1 MPLFGY
7 CRRWSEPRHVRD
19 VIVLLPLPF
28 QRKASPAQETSQ
40 VRLEREG
47 RNEIRRITAAVEKV
61 PWSVSL
67 MQILWTAGPVTLLGA
82 WGGYLLGYGKAPT
95 TENYVFFISY
105 TVITGA
111 AGILAN
117 LGYHLTQGRK
127 AEKTSGQIEQVIK
140 TLPELLL
147 VTRDLIVES
156 LEGDAR
162 RREAAAMLLR
172 KHDLSPEG
180 VELAAIELLD
190 DRESARLIGQIDV
203 YRRVGLHARI
213 RDLVTQYRDT
223 LEPQFNALYDTA
235 PIATHLLRERFEGRA
250 PDLHQGVPRDENFI
264 ERVMAAIE
272 QDNDLLMTLQ
282 DVEEMMIL
290 AFELISGREIPVLSF
305 EYRGRWRLAQAFD
318 NLEEARARQ
327 RIAQATGLSRLKALN
342 VYLAEQSGT
351 LVEDSASGLRAEL
364 LLERSVKA
372 MDALAEQIVHLAQAV
387 EVGQEERKRALRT
400 KADIL
405 ANAIQLYKSV
415 SSAYEQ
421 VGRSHAQLIKSV
433 DRWERITAS
442 LSDDTTRLRLGPG
455 RRGLRIRER
464 TIALDDEAKA
474 RVCKHLARY
483 LNQTGIT
490 PRHHEAWRG
499 AHRETQLSVGVDAAK
514 RLAIE
519 IFLALEPHVGLS
531 QPATQRAIN
540 SSNAADFGQIEPNLS
555 AAAKAA
561 LGASMVREVD
571 TELSRA
577 AESLALALVRHYRV
591 ELEPAAIEF
600 LKRQYGARDSTLQ
613 MLSNINLT
621 GRSDARN
628 VSFLS
633 HRPPA
638 VGTPHRDWYR
648 ALVRARRLFGRR

>member
-1 MPLFGY
+1 M
-7 CRRWSEPRHVRD
+7 
-19 VIVLLPLPF
+19 LLPLPF
-28 QRKASPAQETSQ
+28 QRKSTTTQETSQ

-47 RNEIRRITAAVEKV
+47 RNEIRRITAAVDKV

-95 TENYVFFISY
+95 MENYVFFISY

-117 LGYHLTQGRK
+117 LGYHLTRGRK

-140 TLPELLL
+140 ALPELLL
-147 VTRDLIVES
+147 VTRDLIVDN

-213 RDLVTQYRDT
+213 RDLVAQYRDI
-223 LEPQFNALYDTA
+223 LEPQFNALYEAA

-282 DVEEMMIL
+282 DVEEMLIL

-351 LVEDSASGLRAEL
+351 LVEDAASGLRAEL

-387 EVGQEERKRALRT
+387 EAGQEERKRALRT
-400 KADIL
+400 KSDIL

-421 VGRSHAQLIKSV
+421 VGRSHAQLLKSV

-483 LNQTGIT
+483 LTQAGIT
-490 PRHHEAWRG
+490 SRHRDT
-499 AHRETQLSVGVDAAK
+499 RLSVGVDAAK

-519 IFLALEPHVGLS
+519 IFIALEPHVGLS

-600 LKRQYGARDSTLQ
+600 LKRQYGARDSTLK
-613 MLSNINLT
+613 MLSNINLS
-621 GRSDARN
+621 GRGDSRN

-638 VGTPHRDWYR
+638 VGSPHRDWYR

>member
-1 MPLFGY
+1 M
-7 CRRWSEPRHVRD
+7 
-19 VIVLLPLPF
+19 LLPLPF
-28 QRKASPAQETSQ
+28 QRKSTTTQETSQ

-47 RNEIRRITAAVEKV
+47 RNEIRRITAAVDKV

-95 TENYVFFISY
+95 MENYVFFISY

-117 LGYHLTQGRK
+117 LGYHLTRGRK

-140 TLPELLL
+140 ALPELLL
-147 VTRDLIVES
+147 VTRDLIVDN

-213 RDLVTQYRDT
+213 RDLVAQYRDI
-223 LEPQFNALYDTA
+223 LEPQFNALYEAA

-282 DVEEMMIL
+282 DVEEMLIL

-351 LVEDSASGLRAEL
+351 LVEDAASGLRAEL

-387 EVGQEERKRALRT
+387 EAGQEERKRALRT
-400 KADIL
+400 KSDIL

-421 VGRSHAQLIKSV
+421 VGRSHAQLLKSV

-464 TIALDDEAKA
+464 TIALDDESKA

-483 LNQTGIT
+483 LTQAGIT
-490 PRHHEAWRG
+490 SRHRDT
-499 AHRETQLSVGVDAAK
+499 RLSVGVDAAK

-519 IFLALEPHVGLS
+519 IFIALEPHVGLS

-600 LKRQYGARDSTLQ
+600 LKRQYGARDSTLK
-613 MLSNINLT
+613 MLSNINLS
-621 GRSDARN
+621 GRGDSRN

-638 VGTPHRDWYR
+638 VGSPHRDWYR

>member
-1 MPLFGY
+1 M
-7 CRRWSEPRHVRD
+7 
-19 VIVLLPLPF
+19 LLPLPF
-28 QRKASPAQETSQ
+28 QRKSSTTQETSQ

-47 RNEIRRITAAVEKV
+47 RNEIRRITAAVDKV

-95 TENYVFFISY
+95 MENYVFFISY

-117 LGYHLTQGRK
+117 LGYHLTRGRK

-140 TLPELLL
+140 ALPELLL
-147 VTRDLIVES
+147 VTRDLIVDN

-213 RDLVTQYRDT
+213 RDLVAQYRDT
-223 LEPQFNALYDTA
+223 LEPQFNALYEAA

-282 DVEEMMIL
+282 DVEEMLIL

-351 LVEDSASGLRAEL
+351 LVEDAASGLRAEL

-387 EVGQEERKRALRT
+387 EAGQEERKRALRT
-400 KADIL
+400 KSDIL

-421 VGRSHAQLIKSV
+421 VGRSHAQLLKSV

-483 LNQTGIT
+483 LTQAGIT
-490 PRHHEAWRG
+490 SRHRDT
-499 AHRETQLSVGVDAAK
+499 RLSVGVDAAK

-519 IFLALEPHVGLS
+519 IFIALEPHVGLS

-600 LKRQYGARDSTLQ
+600 LKRQYGARDSTLK
-613 MLSNINLT
+613 MLSNINLS
-621 GRSDARN
+621 GRGDSRN

-638 VGTPHRDWYR
+638 VGSPHRDWYR

>member
-1 MPLFGY
+1 M
-7 CRRWSEPRHVRD
+7 
-19 VIVLLPLPF
+19 LLPLPF

-190 DRESARLIGQIDV
+190 DRENARLIGQIDV

-290 AFELISGREIPVLSF
+290 AFELISGRKIPVLSF

-400 KADIL
+400 KSDIL

-415 SSAYEQ
+415 SSAYEH

-455 RRGLRIRER
+455 RRGLRIRES

-591 ELEPAAIEF
+591 ELDPAAIEF

>member
-1 MPLFGY
+1 M
-7 CRRWSEPRHVRD
+7 
-19 VIVLLPLPF
+19 LLPLPF
-28 QRKASPAQETSQ
+28 QRKSSTTQETSQ

-47 RNEIRRITAAVEKV
+47 RNEIRRITAAVDKV

-95 TENYVFFISY
+95 MENYVFFISY

-117 LGYHLTQGRK
+117 LGYHLTRGRK

-140 TLPELLL
+140 ALPELLL
-147 VTRDLIVES
+147 VTRDLIVDN

-213 RDLVTQYRDT
+213 RDLVAQYRDT
-223 LEPQFNALYDTA
+223 LEPQFNALYEAA

-282 DVEEMMIL
+282 DVEEMLIL

-327 RIAQATGLSRLKALN
+327 RISQATGLSRLKALN

-351 LVEDSASGLRAEL
+351 LVEDAASGLRAEL

-387 EVGQEERKRALRT
+387 EAGQEERKRALRT
-400 KADIL
+400 KSDIL

-421 VGRSHAQLIKSV
+421 VGRSHAQLLKSV

-464 TIALDDEAKA
+464 TIALDDESKA

-483 LNQTGIT
+483 LTQAGIT
-490 PRHHEAWRG
+490 SRHRDT
-499 AHRETQLSVGVDAAK
+499 RLSVGVDAAK

-519 IFLALEPHVGLS
+519 IFIALEPHVGLS

-600 LKRQYGARDSTLQ
+600 LKRQYGARDSTLK
-613 MLSNINLT
+613 MLSNINLS
-621 GRSDARN
+621 GRGDSRN

-638 VGTPHRDWYR
+638 VGSPHRDWYR

>member
-7 CRRWSEPRHVRD
+7 CRRLSEPRHVRD

-250 PDLHQGVPRDENFI
+250 PRPSSGCAARRELH
-264 ERVMAAIE
+264 
-272 QDNDLLMTLQ
+272 
-282 DVEEMMIL
+282 
-290 AFELISGREIPVLSF
+290 
-305 EYRGRWRLAQAFD
+305 
-318 NLEEARARQ
+318 RAR
-327 RIAQATGLSRLKALN
+327 
-342 VYLAEQSGT
+342 
-351 LVEDSASGLRAEL
+351 
-364 LLERSVKA
+364 
-372 MDALAEQIVHLAQAV
+372 H
-387 EVGQEERKRALRT
+387 
-400 KADIL
+400 
-405 ANAIQLYKSV
+405 
-415 SSAYEQ
+415 
-421 VGRSHAQLIKSV
+421 GRH
-433 DRWERITAS
+433 
-442 LSDDTTRLRLGPG
+442 
-455 RRGLRIRER
+455 
-464 TIALDDEAKA
+464 
-474 RVCKHLARY
+474 
-483 LNQTGIT
+483 
-490 PRHHEAWRG
+490 
-499 AHRETQLSVGVDAAK
+499 
-514 RLAIE
+514 
-519 IFLALEPHVGLS
+519 
-531 QPATQRAIN
+531 
-540 SSNAADFGQIEPNLS
+540 
-555 AAAKAA
+555 
-561 LGASMVREVD
+561 
-571 TELSRA
+571 
-577 AESLALALVRHYRV
+577 
-591 ELEPAAIEF
+591 
-600 LKRQYGARDSTLQ
+600 
-613 MLSNINLT
+613 
-621 GRSDARN
+621 
-628 VSFLS
+628 
-633 HRPPA
+633 
-638 VGTPHRDWYR
+638 
-648 ALVRARRLFGRR
+648 

>member
-7 CRRWSEPRHVRD
+7 CRRLSEPRHVRD

-190 DRESARLIGQIDV
+190 DRENARLIGQIDV

-290 AFELISGREIPVLSF
+290 AFELISGRKIPVLSF

-400 KADIL
+400 KSDIL

-415 SSAYEQ
+415 SSAYEH

-455 RRGLRIRER
+455 RRGLRIRES

-591 ELEPAAIEF
+591 ELDPAAIEF

>member
-1 MPLFGY
+1 M
-7 CRRWSEPRHVRD
+7 
-19 VIVLLPLPF
+19 LLPLPF
-28 QRKASPAQETSQ
+28 QRKSSTTQETSQ

-47 RNEIRRITAAVEKV
+47 RNEIRRITAAVDKV

-95 TENYVFFISY
+95 MENYVFFISY

-117 LGYHLTQGRK
+117 LGYHLTRGRK
-127 AEKTSGQIEQVIK
+127 AEKISGQIEQVIK
-140 TLPELLL
+140 ALPELLL
-147 VTRDLIVES
+147 VTRDLIVDN

-213 RDLVTQYRDT
+213 RDLVAQYRDI
-223 LEPQFNALYDTA
+223 LEPQFNALYEAA

-282 DVEEMMIL
+282 DVEEMLIL

-351 LVEDSASGLRAEL
+351 LVEDAASGLRAEL

-387 EVGQEERKRALRT
+387 EAGQEERKRALRT
-400 KADIL
+400 KSDIL

-421 VGRSHAQLIKSV
+421 VGRSHAQLLKSV

-483 LNQTGIT
+483 LTQAGIT
-490 PRHHEAWRG
+490 SRHRDT
-499 AHRETQLSVGVDAAK
+499 RLSVGVDAAK

-519 IFLALEPHVGLS
+519 IFIALEPHVGLS

-600 LKRQYGARDSTLQ
+600 LKRQYGARDSTLK
-613 MLSNINLT
+613 MLSNINLS
-621 GRSDARN
+621 GRGDSRN

-638 VGTPHRDWYR
+638 VGSPHRDWYR

>member
-1 MPLFGY
+1 M
-7 CRRWSEPRHVRD
+7 
-19 VIVLLPLPF
+19 LLPLPF
-28 QRKASPAQETSQ
+28 QRKSTTTQEPSQ

-47 RNEIRRITAAVEKV
+47 RNEIRRITAAVDKV

-95 TENYVFFISY
+95 MENYVFFISY

-117 LGYHLTQGRK
+117 LGYHLTRGRK

-140 TLPELLL
+140 ALPELLL
-147 VTRDLIVES
+147 VTRDLIVDN

-213 RDLVTQYRDT
+213 RDLVAQYRDT
-223 LEPQFNALYDTA
+223 LEPQFNALYEAA

-282 DVEEMMIL
+282 DVEEMLIL

-351 LVEDSASGLRAEL
+351 LVEDAASGLRAEL

-387 EVGQEERKRALRT
+387 EAGQEERKRALRT
-400 KADIL
+400 KSDIL

-421 VGRSHAQLIKSV
+421 VGRSHAQLLKSV

-483 LNQTGIT
+483 LTQAGIT
-490 PRHHEAWRG
+490 SRHRDT
-499 AHRETQLSVGVDAAK
+499 RLSVGVDAAK

-519 IFLALEPHVGLS
+519 IFIALEPHVGLS

-600 LKRQYGARDSTLQ
+600 LKRQYGARDSTLK
-613 MLSNINLT
+613 MLSNINLS
-621 GRSDARN
+621 GRGDSRN

-638 VGTPHRDWYR
+638 VGSPHRDWYR

>member
-1 MPLFGY
+1 M
-7 CRRWSEPRHVRD
+7 
-19 VIVLLPLPF
+19 LLPLPF
-28 QRKASPAQETSQ
+28 QRKSSTTQETSQ

-47 RNEIRRITAAVEKV
+47 RNEIRRITAAVDKV

-95 TENYVFFISY
+95 MENYVFFISY

-117 LGYHLTQGRK
+117 LGYHLTRGRK

-140 TLPELLL
+140 ALPELLL
-147 VTRDLIVES
+147 VTRDLIVDN

-213 RDLVTQYRDT
+213 RDLVAQYRDI
-223 LEPQFNALYDTA
+223 LEPQFNALYEAA

-282 DVEEMMIL
+282 DVEEMLIL

-351 LVEDSASGLRAEL
+351 LVEDAASGLRAEL

-387 EVGQEERKRALRT
+387 EAGQEERKRALRT
-400 KADIL
+400 KSDIL

-421 VGRSHAQLIKSV
+421 VGRSHAQLLKSV

-483 LNQTGIT
+483 LTQAGIT
-490 PRHHEAWRG
+490 SRHRDT
-499 AHRETQLSVGVDAAK
+499 RLSVGVDAAK

-519 IFLALEPHVGLS
+519 IFIALEPHVGLS

-600 LKRQYGARDSTLQ
+600 LKRQYGARDSTLK
-613 MLSNINLT
+613 MLSNINLS
-621 GRSDARN
+621 GRGDSRN

-638 VGTPHRDWYR
+638 VGSPHRDWYR

>member
-7 CRRWSEPRHVRD
+7 CRRLSEPRHVRD

-28 QRKASPAQETSQ
+28 QCKASPAQETSQ

-290 AFELISGREIPVLSF
+290 AFELISGRKIPVLSF

-400 KADIL
+400 KSDIL

-415 SSAYEQ
+415 SSAYEH

-455 RRGLRIRER
+455 RRGLRIRES

-591 ELEPAAIEF
+591 ELDPAAIEF

>member
-1 MPLFGY
+1 M
-7 CRRWSEPRHVRD
+7 
-19 VIVLLPLPF
+19 LLPLPF
-28 QRKASPAQETSQ
+28 QRKSTTTQETSQ

-47 RNEIRRITAAVEKV
+47 RNEIRRITAAVDKV

-95 TENYVFFISY
+95 MENYVFFISY

-117 LGYHLTQGRK
+117 LGYHLTRGRK

-140 TLPELLL
+140 ALPELLL
-147 VTRDLIVES
+147 VTRDLIVDN

-213 RDLVTQYRDT
+213 RDLVAQYRDT
-223 LEPQFNALYDTA
+223 LEPQFNALYEAA

-282 DVEEMMIL
+282 DVEEMLIL

-351 LVEDSASGLRAEL
+351 LVEDAASGLRAEL

-387 EVGQEERKRALRT
+387 EAGQEERKRALRT
-400 KADIL
+400 KSDIL

-421 VGRSHAQLIKSV
+421 VGRSHAQLLKSV

-483 LNQTGIT
+483 LTQAGIT
-490 PRHHEAWRG
+490 SRHRDT
-499 AHRETQLSVGVDAAK
+499 RLSVGVDAAK

-519 IFLALEPHVGLS
+519 IFIALEPHVGLS

-600 LKRQYGARDSTLQ
+600 LKRQYGARDSTLK
-613 MLSNINLT
+613 MLSNINLS
-621 GRSDARN
+621 GRGDSRN

-638 VGTPHRDWYR
+638 VGSPHRDWYR

>member
-1 MPLFGY
+1 M
-7 CRRWSEPRHVRD
+7 
-19 VIVLLPLPF
+19 LLPLPF
-28 QRKASPAQETSQ
+28 QLKTTTPQQPPLFPRA
-40 VRLEREG
+40 RGG
-47 RNEIRRITAAVEKV
+47 RNEPRPTPAAVDKV

-95 TENYVFFISY
+95 MENYVFFISY

-117 LGYHLTQGRK
+117 LGYHLTRGRK

-140 TLPELLL
+140 ALPELLL
-147 VTRDLIVES
+147 VTRDLIVDN

-213 RDLVTQYRDT
+213 RDLVAQYRDT
-223 LEPQFNALYDTA
+223 LEPQFNALYEAA

-282 DVEEMMIL
+282 DVEEMLIL

-351 LVEDSASGLRAEL
+351 LVEDAASGLRAEL

-387 EVGQEERKRALRT
+387 EAGQEERKRALRT
-400 KADIL
+400 KSDIL

-421 VGRSHAQLIKSV
+421 VGRSHAQLLKSV

-464 TIALDDEAKA
+464 TIALDDESKA

-483 LNQTGIT
+483 LTQAGIT
-490 PRHHEAWRG
+490 SRHRDT
-499 AHRETQLSVGVDAAK
+499 RLSVGVDAAK

-519 IFLALEPHVGLS
+519 IFIALEPHVGLS

-600 LKRQYGARDSTLQ
+600 LKRQYGARDSTLK
-613 MLSNINLT
+613 MLSNINLS
-621 GRSDARN
+621 GRGDSRN

-638 VGTPHRDWYR
+638 VGSPHRDWYR

>member
-1 MPLFGY
+1 M
-7 CRRWSEPRHVRD
+7 
-19 VIVLLPLPF
+19 LLPLPF
-28 QRKASPAQETSQ
+28 QRKSTTTQETSQ

-47 RNEIRRITAAVEKV
+47 RNEIRRITAAVDKV

-95 TENYVFFISY
+95 MENYVFFISY

-117 LGYHLTQGRK
+117 LGYHLTRGRK

-140 TLPELLL
+140 ALPELLL
-147 VTRDLIVES
+147 VTRDLIVDN

-213 RDLVTQYRDT
+213 RDLVAQYRDT
-223 LEPQFNALYDTA
+223 LEPQFNALYEAA

-282 DVEEMMIL
+282 DVEEMLIL

-351 LVEDSASGLRAEL
+351 LVEDAASGLRAEL

-387 EVGQEERKRALRT
+387 EAGQEERKRALRT
-400 KADIL
+400 KSDIL

-421 VGRSHAQLIKSV
+421 VGRSHAQLLKSV

-464 TIALDDEAKA
+464 TIALDDESKA

-483 LNQTGIT
+483 LTQAGIT
-490 PRHHEAWRG
+490 SRHRDT
-499 AHRETQLSVGVDAAK
+499 RLSVGVDAAK

-519 IFLALEPHVGLS
+519 IFIALEPHVGLS

-600 LKRQYGARDSTLQ
+600 LKRQYGARDSTLK
-613 MLSNINLT
+613 MLSNINLS
-621 GRSDARN
+621 GRGDSRN

-638 VGTPHRDWYR
+638 VGSPHRDWYR